1 MTLVTFK
8 HCALFIKCITKIDG
22 TGIYDTENLD
32 LVILIYNLL
41 QYSSERGDNIMNHM
55 NKTLISAPSFKKYW
69 DY

>member
-1 MTLVTFK
+1 MHYSLSVSQK
-8 HCALFIKCITKIDG
+8 LMEH
-22 TGIYDTENLD
+22 ENLD